1 MSISSYTSDLFSI
14 IKEPTLS
21 FCLTSQKPLQKR
33 NGRTDLDL
41 VLKLNKNKLK
51 KQPKSKYL
59 KAKRCIAKL
68 FCHQQKRLIKFER
81 ETRIE
86 SQLFVYLLQSAS
98 SDLSSQSSWSSQ
110 THESGIHSPLC
121 DLQVHS
127 SEPQGLPTN
136 ERTRRKLVK
145 KTMWVVYSKSLVFRL
160 RCDSYWDLEWF
171 CQVVFSLYIVKTK
184 LIWKDLIDGAIFI

>member
-1 MSISSYTSDLFSI
+1 MHCKTILSST
-14 IKEPTLS
+14 KS
-21 FCLTSQKPLQKR
+21 FDQVWT
-33 NGRTDLDL
+33 RTW
-41 VLKLNKNKLK
+41 
-51 KQPKSKYL
+51 
-59 KAKRCIAKL
+59 
-68 FCHQQKRLIKFER
+68 
-81 ETRIE
+81 IE

-136 ERTRRKLVK
+136 ERMRRKLVK
-145 KTMWVVYSKSLVFRL
+145 KTIWVVYSKSLVFGL

-171 CQVVFSLYIVKTK
+171 CQVVFSLFIVKNK
-184 LIWKDLIDGAIFI
+184 LIWKHFIDGAFFTSITKWIITGLFSTQIINFSAF